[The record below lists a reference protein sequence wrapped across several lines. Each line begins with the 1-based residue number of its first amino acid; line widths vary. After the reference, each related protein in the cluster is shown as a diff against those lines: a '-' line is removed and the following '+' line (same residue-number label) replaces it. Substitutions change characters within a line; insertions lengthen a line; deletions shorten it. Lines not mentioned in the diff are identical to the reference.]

1 MRCERFAIRGV
12 CSVIHSLVDIRTP
25 QYIKQLVI
33 VYIQQLIDYTLSARI
48 AAGCHLTRIHAVGC
62 VRDVSKAELALL
74 SPIRLHRFLLFAQ
87 WLVTVAFSWDWNRS
101 YRWAVQYFVA
111 VSTKPIGLKINQAN
125 GAELRRRLLGDDYTC
140 KPQPF
145 LANASRFSAKASPAE
160 RPVSQPL
167 EFH

>member
-87 WLVTVAFSWDWNRS
+87 
-101 YRWAVQYFVA
+101 
-111 VSTKPIGLKINQAN
+111 
-125 GAELRRRLLGDDYTC
+125 
-140 KPQPF
+140 
-145 LANASRFSAKASPAE
+145 
-160 RPVSQPL
+160 
-167 EFH
+167 